1 MGELIKSIERY
12 LGEEYSFFT
21 TPGHKQG
28 NGYNYTE
35 NLFKYDLTEIEGL
48 DNLHN
53 PYECINDSLNNLSK
67 FYESKKSYYLV
78 NGSTSGIHIMF
89 FSCFDEGDTI
99 LVERGCHKSVINA
112 LILRKLK
119 VLYVNRDK
127 YNVDLLMPDKF
138 SFIDYNEKDIIFS
151 DIVNIIENNKN
162 VRGVVLT
169 NPNYY
174 GIYVDQKGIYSYLK
188 KRNIL
193 LLIDGA
199 HGAHIKAFNK
209 KIDCVNK
216 FCDISVMSAHKTLA
230 SLTQGAYLHVNK
242 SDLISKVDE
251 YFCIFT
257 TTSPSYLILMSL
269 EKGLDDCVKYKNIG
283 YSYVDEC
290 DNFRELLVDCEIIGI
305 DNNCII
311 NRSNSNF
318 LYDDSRLCL
327 KFKYGNMS
335 SNDLYNYLL
344 KKKIVCEMTYFNG
357 IVLIPT
363 YCSKKNDFQKLY
375 YSINEFKGNEYI
387 NNIFEIFPKIYDLD
401 IIKVFEPYEI
411 LHKPYEFLE
420 IEKCVGKVA
429 FNDIFLYPPGT
440 PIIVRGEYIESK
452 HMEVIFEYLKL
463 NCRVNGVFDGKYLK
477 VLEEN
482 IKQ

>member
-1 MGELIKSIERY
+1 MGEIIKSIERY
-12 LGEEYSFFT
+12 LSKKYSFFT

-28 NGYNYTE
+28 NRYAHIE

-89 FSCFDEGDTI
+89 FSCFNEGDTI

-119 VLYVNRDK
+119 VLYINRDK
-127 YNVDLLMPDKF
+127 YSIDLLMPDKF
-138 SFIDYNEKDIIFS
+138 SFIDYSKKDIIYN
-151 DIVNIIENNKN
+151 DIVNIIENNKD
-162 VRGVVLT
+162 VKGVVLT

-174 GIYVDQKGIYSYLK
+174 GIYVDQKRIYSYLEK
-188 KRNIL
+188 KNIL

-209 KIDCVNK
+209 NIDCVNK

-230 SLTQGAYLHVNK
+230 SLTQGAYLHVNR
-242 SDLISKVDE
+242 SDLISRVDE
-251 YFCIFT
+251 YFGMFT
-257 TTSPSYLILMSL
+257 TTSPSYLILISL

-290 DNFRELLVDCEIIGI
+290 DNFRKLLSNCEIVGI
-305 DNNCII
+305 DNECII
-311 NRSNSNF
+311 NRTNSNF
-318 LYDDSRLCL
+318 LYDNSRLCL
-327 KFKYGNMS
+327 RFKYGDVS
-335 SNDLYNYLL
+335 PNDLYNYLL
-344 KKKIVCEMTYFNG
+344 NRKIVCEMIYFNG

-363 YCSKKNDFQKLY
+363 YCNKKNDFQKLY
-375 YSINEFKGNEYI
+375 HSINEFKGNRYT
-387 NNIFEIFPKIYDLD
+387 NNIFEILPKICDLD
-401 IIKVFEPYEI
+401 SIKVFEPYEI
-411 LHKPYEFLE
+411 LHRTHKFLE
-420 IEKCVGKVA
+420 IEKCVGKVT

-440 PIIVRGEYIESK
+440 PIIVRGEYIENK
-452 HMEVIFEYLKL
+452 HVDIIFEYLRL
-463 NCRVNGVFDGKYLK
+463 NYRVNGVFDGKYLK

-482 IKQ
+482 N